1 MARPEKVEQ
10 VKLLSEKLQSAKTAV
25 LTDYRGLS
33 VSQME
38 DLRARFRGANVEY
51 RVIKNT
57 LARRAVSESGQDDA
71 LQELLVGPVAIAFGY
86 EELGT
91 PIRVINE
98 FARQARL
105 RLDIKGGV
113 VEGQVL
119 DAAQMREIGDL
130 PSREVLLAQ
139 LLGTL
144 ESPISQ
150 LANAMQASV
159 RELVGLLEA
168 RRDQLDPNAAA
179 QGAA

>member
-33 VSQME
+33 VSQLE

-57 LARRAVSESGQDDA
+57 LARRAVSDSGQDAA

-86 EELGT
+86 EELST
-91 PIRVINE
+91 PVRLINE
-98 FARQARL
+98 YVRQARL
-105 RLDIKGGV
+105 RLDIKGGL

-159 RELVGLLEA
+159 RELAGLLEA
-168 RRDQLDPNAAA
+168 RRDQLEGTAA
-179 QGAA
+179 

>member
-33 VSQME
+33 VSQLE

-57 LARRAVSESGQDDA
+57 LARRAVSDSGRDPA

-86 EELGT
+86 EELGV
-91 PIRVINE
+91 PVRLINE
-98 FARQARL
+98 FTRQARL
-105 RLDIKGGV
+105 RLDIKGGL
-113 VEGQVL
+113 VEGQVV

-168 RRDQLDPNAAA
+168 RKDQLGGEAAA
-179 QGAA
+179 

>member
-10 VKLLSEKLQSAKTAV
+10 VRLLSEKLQSARTAV

-38 DLRARFRGANVEY
+38 DLRGRFRGANVEY

-57 LARRAVSESGQDDA
+57 LARLAVSESGQTES
-71 LQELLVGPVAIAFGY
+71 LQELFVGPVAIAFGY

-168 RRDQLDPNAAA
+168 RKDQLGGGEAAA
-179 QGAA
+179 

>member
-10 VKLLSEKLQSAKTAV
+10 VRLLSEKLQSARTAV

-33 VSQME
+33 VSQLE
-38 DLRARFRGANVEY
+38 DLRGRFRGANVEY

-57 LARRAVSESGQDDA
+57 LARRAVSESGQDA
-71 LQELLVGPVAIAFGY
+71 SLQELFVGPVAIAFGY

-168 RRDQLDPNAAA
+168 RRDQLGGEVAA
-179 QGAA
+179 